1 MNSAPRHQSCC
12 CDREALCPAGAVAV
26 RDTAGASGNLGQIFP
41 PNAAVK
47 LRAHTNR
54 RKCKLLDPQLHPL
67 VPCDCRA
74 LALDEQRRL
83 SRGMPAVGD
92 GAARV
97 RAGQT
102 EAAQG
107 AEQIVNEEN
116 WKSAAAGTATVSG
129 RCFAAPDSGTSPAG
143 PSGPGGQL
151 RRCSRRKCL
160 QNLEGTSAGDRR
172 EPPVAGRIRLL
183 PHLLRLFSPVPT
195 FSEIHCVYRLVTLQ
209 A

>member
-1 MNSAPRHQSCC
+1 MCCRTSLPQVIFVNSAPRHQSCC

-67 VPCDCRA
+67 IPCDCRA
-74 LALDEQRRL
+74 LALGEQRRL

-92 GAARV
+92 GAASV

-116 WKSAAAGTATVSG
+116 RKSAAAGTATEHRLLG
-129 RCFAAPDSGTSPAG
+129 RPGQVGNSAGAVFESACRIWKEHPQHAG
-143 PSGPGGQL
+143 P
-151 RRCSRRKCL
+151 
-160 QNLEGTSAGDRR
+160 
-172 EPPVAGRIRLL
+172 
-183 PHLLRLFSPVPT
+183 
-195 FSEIHCVYRLVTLQ
+195 
-209 A
+209 